1 MQKRFTPDAGGVFPE
16 WEEIEFGKLFQRR
29 SEKNGE
35 EFGVD
40 KTISVATM
48 HFKPEGNKADEK
60 SLPKYKVMRT
70 GDIAFEGHINKH
82 FKHGR
87 FVLNDIGD
95 GIISPIFEVLQ
106 PVSELSKEVPGF
118 WKYYINYE
126 PVMGKILAKCANTGI
141 MMNRLS
147 IKDFYKQKIKVP
159 CIEEQRKIAAALA
172 AYDEMIAVKT
182 AKLETWQECKKR
194 MVKEIFGRTKRFKDD
209 DGMEFPGWEEK
220 TLGEVAE
227 LKNGFA
233 FSAKSYDKDNSGD
246 YRIIT
251 IGNLQES
258 KNIVISNKTKTVL
271 KAPENI
277 KEHQVLKNGDI
288 LVALTGATAG
298 RVALNVGI
306 NNLLN
311 QRVGKLQIKDTA
323 NVDNEFLY
331 HIVSQERFEKEM
343 KKKGHGSAQPN
354 LSKCDVEGFSFSLPC
369 IEEQQKIGNFLAEID
384 KEIEIQKE
392 FIKTYSDGKKRMMM
406 ELMGWKGN
414 GRVKRIN

>member
-1 MQKRFTPDAGGVFPE
+1 MQKRFVPDEGGVFPE
-16 WEEIEFGKLFQRR
+16 WEEVEFGKLFQRR

-48 HFKPEGNKADEK
+48 YFKPEGNKADEK
-60 SLPKYKVMRT
+60 SLPRYKVMRT

-106 PVSELSKEVPGF
+106 PVSELSKDVPEF

-141 MMNRLS
+141 MMNRLA
-147 IKDFYKQKIKVP
+147 IKDFYKQKIKAP

-209 DGMEFPGWEEK
+209 DGMEFPEWEEK
-220 TLGEVAE
+220 MLGEVAE
-227 LKNGFA
+227 INPASAESLPETFYYMDLGSIDSGIWTEKRLVDKKSAPSRAQRIAQQDDVFFQSVRPLNKDHYHYTKKADKSVVASTGFIQLRIKNG
-233 FSAKSYDKDNSGD
+233 
-246 YRIIT
+246 
-251 IGNLQES
+251 
-258 KNIVISNKTKTVL
+258 SN
-271 KAPENI
+271 A
-277 KEHQVLKNGDI
+277 
-288 LVALTGATAG
+288 
-298 RVALNVGI
+298 
-306 NNLLN
+306 
-311 QRVGKLQIKDTA
+311 
-323 NVDNEFLY
+323 FLY
-331 HIVSQERFEKEM
+331 QLLYENNFNNEVKRYTT
-343 KKKGHGSAQPN
+343 GSNYPAIN
-354 LSKCDVEGFSFSLPC
+354 TTSLSKIKIMVPC
-369 IEEQQKIGNFLAEID
+369 MAEQQKIGSFLAEID
-384 KEIEIQKE
+384 KEIQIQKE
-392 FIKTYSDGKKRMMM
+392 FIKTYAEGKKRMMK
-406 ELMGWKGN
+406 ELME
-414 GRVKRIN
+414 

>member
-1 MQKRFTPDAGGVFPE
+1 MQKRFTPDAGGMFPE

-106 PVSELSKEVPGF
+106 PVSELSKEVPEF

-141 MMNRLS
+141 MMNRLAV
-147 IKDFYKQKIKVP
+147 KDFYKQKIKVP

-194 MVKEIFGRTKRFKDD
+194 MVKEIFDRTKRFKDD
-209 DGMEFPGWEEK
+209 NGREFPEWEEK
-220 TLGEVAE
+220 TLREVAE
-227 LKNGFA
+227 INPASAESLPETFYYMDLGSIDSGIWTEKRLIDKKSAPSRAQRIAQQDDVFFQSVRPLNKDHYHYTKKADKSVVASTGFIQLRIKNG
-233 FSAKSYDKDNSGD
+233 
-246 YRIIT
+246 
-251 IGNLQES
+251 
-258 KNIVISNKTKTVL
+258 SN
-271 KAPENI
+271 A
-277 KEHQVLKNGDI
+277 
-288 LVALTGATAG
+288 
-298 RVALNVGI
+298 
-306 NNLLN
+306 
-311 QRVGKLQIKDTA
+311 
-323 NVDNEFLY
+323 FLY
-331 HIVSQERFEKEM
+331 QLLYEDNFNKEVRKYM
-343 KKKGHGSAQPN
+343 TGSNYPAIN
-354 LSKCDVEGFSFSLPC
+354 TTSLSKIKIMVPC
-369 IEEQQKIGNFLAEID
+369 MEEQQKIGSFLSEID
-384 KEIEIQKE
+384 KEIQIEKE
-392 FIKTYSDGKKRMMM
+392 FVKTYAEGKKRMMR
-406 ELMGWKGN
+406 ELMA
-414 GRVKRIN
+414 

>member
-1 MQKRFTPDAGGVFPE
+1 MQKRFTPDAGGMFPE
-16 WEEIEFGKLFQRR
+16 WEEVEFGKLFQRR

-48 HFKPEGNKADEK
+48 YFKPEGNKADEK

-141 MMNRLS
+141 MMNRLA

-182 AKLETWQECKKR
+182 AKLETWHECKKR

-209 DGMEFPGWEEK
+209 DGREFPEWEEK
-220 TLGEVAE
+220 TLGEVCKYGNTHKTGKNYINVE
-227 LKNGFA
+227 NMNKDFSGVTFLKPSLERKGIV
-233 FSAKSYDKDNSGD
+233 YDIGD
-246 YRIIT
+246 V
-251 IGNLQES
+251 LMS
-258 KNIVISNKTKTVL
+258 NIRPYL
-271 KAPENI
+271 RKAWLADRGG
-277 KEHQVLKNGDI
+277 VCDSDI
-288 LVALTGATAG
+288 LVFHLKNDA
-298 RVALNVGI
+298 
-306 NNLLN
+306 
-311 QRVGKLQIKDTA
+311 D
-323 NVDNEFLY
+323 VDSTFLY
-331 HIVSQERFEKEM
+331 YTIAS
-343 KKKGHGSAQPN
+343 S
-354 LSKCDVEGFSFSLPC
+354 
-369 IEEQQKIGNFLAEID
+369 
-384 KEIEIQKE
+384 E
-392 FIKTYSDGKKRMMM
+392 FA
-406 ELMGWKGN
+406 
-414 GRVKRIN
+414 

>member
-1 MQKRFTPDAGGVFPE
+1 MQKRFAPDEGGAFPE

-106 PVSELSKEVPGF
+106 PVSELSKEVPEF

-141 MMNRLS
+141 MMNRLA

-159 CIEEQRKIAAALA
+159 CIEEQRKIAAVLA

-209 DGMEFPGWEEK
+209 DGREFPEWEEK
-220 TLGEVAE
+220 TLGEIVSITTGKLNANEMVDGGQFDFYTSGVDVFKIDKAAFDGPAITVAG
-227 LKNGFA
+227 NGA
-233 FSAKSYDKDNSGD
+233 
-246 YRIIT
+246 
-251 IGNLQES
+251 
-258 KNIVISNKTKTVL
+258 
-271 KAPENI
+271 
-277 KEHQVLKNGDI
+277 
-288 LVALTGATAG
+288 
-298 RVALNVGI
+298 NVGCLHLADGKF
-306 NNLLN
+306 NAY
-311 QRVGKLQIKDTA
+311 QRTYVLQDFIACREYIYAAIEVTLPNVIKK
-323 NVDNEFLY
+323 Y
-331 HIVSQERFEKEM
+331 KR
-343 KKKGHGSAQPN
+343 GSAIPYIVMDM
-354 LSKCDVEGFSFSLPC
+354 LTDLKIPLPC
-369 IEEQQKIGNFLAEID
+369 MEEQQKIGSFLAEID
-384 KEIEIQKE
+384 KEIQIQKE
-392 FIKTYSDGKKRMMM
+392 FIKTYAEGKKRMMR
-406 ELMGWKGN
+406 ELME
-414 GRVKRIN
+414 

>member
-48 HFKPEGNKADEK
+48 YFKPEGNKADEK

-70 GDIAFEGHINKH
+70 GDIAFEGNINKH

-209 DGMEFPGWEEK
+209 DGREFPEWEEK
-220 TLGEVAE
+220 TLEEISEPLKYGMSAAAVKYDGENKYLRITDIDEASRKYVSDKIASPEASKIAE
-227 LKNGFA
+227 KFLVQKNDLLFA
-233 FSAKSYDKDNSGD
+233 
-246 YRIIT
+246 R
-251 IGNLQES
+251 
-258 KNIVISNKTKTVL
+258 
-271 KAPENI
+271 
-277 KEHQVLKNGDI
+277 
-288 LVALTGATAG
+288 TGASVGKTYLYDETDGKMYYAGYLIKAHIKPEYDSQFIFQLTLTNEFKKWIKKESMRTAQP
-298 RVALNVGI
+298 GI
-306 NNLLN
+306 NAECLA
-311 QRVGKLQIKDTA
+311 KYKMMI
-323 NVDNEFLY
+323 
-331 HIVSQERFEKEM
+331 
-343 KKKGHGSAQPN
+343 
-354 LSKCDVEGFSFSLPC
+354 PC
-369 IEEQQKIGNFLAEID
+369 MEEQQKIGSFLVEID
-384 KEIEIQKE
+384 KEIQIQKE
-392 FIKTYSDGKKRMMM
+392 FIKTYAEGKKRMMR
-406 ELMGWKGN
+406 ELI
-414 GRVKRIN
+414 R

>member
-48 HFKPEGNKADEK
+48 HFKPEGNKAAEE
-60 SLPKYKVMRT
+60 SLPKYRVLRK
-70 GDIAFEGHINKH
+70 GDIAYEGNKSKH

-106 PVSELSKEVPGF
+106 PVSELSKEVPEF

-141 MMNRLS
+141 MMNRLA

-172 AYDEMIAVKT
+172 AYDKMIAVKT

-209 DGMEFPGWEEK
+209 DGNEFTEWEEK
-220 TLGEVAE
+220 TLGEISEPLKYGMSAAAVKYDGENKYLRITDIDEASRKYVSDKIASPEASKMAE
-227 LKNGFA
+227 KFLVQKNDLL
-233 FSAKSYDKDNSGD
+233 FS
-246 YRIIT
+246 R
-251 IGNLQES
+251 
-258 KNIVISNKTKTVL
+258 
-271 KAPENI
+271 
-277 KEHQVLKNGDI
+277 
-288 LVALTGATAG
+288 TGASVGKTYLYDETDGKMYYAGYLIKAHIKPEYDSQFIFQLTLTNEFKKWIKKESMRTAQP
-298 RVALNVGI
+298 GI
-306 NNLLN
+306 NAECLA
-311 QRVGKLQIKDTA
+311 KYKMMI
-323 NVDNEFLY
+323 
-331 HIVSQERFEKEM
+331 
-343 KKKGHGSAQPN
+343 
-354 LSKCDVEGFSFSLPC
+354 PC
-369 IEEQQKIGNFLAEID
+369 IEEQRKIGSFLAEID

-392 FIKTYSDGKKRMMM
+392 FIKTYAEGKKRMMR
-406 ELMGWKGN
+406 ELMEG
-414 GRVKRIN
+414 

>member
-48 HFKPEGNKADEK
+48 HFKPEGNKAAEE
-60 SLPKYKVMRT
+60 SLPKYRVLRK
-70 GDIAFEGHINKH
+70 GDIAYEGNKSKH

-106 PVSELSKEVPGF
+106 PVSELSKEVQEF

-141 MMNRLS
+141 MMNRLA

-194 MVKEIFGRTKRFKDD
+194 MVKEIFDRTKRFRDD
-209 DGMEFPGWEEK
+209 DGNEFPEWEEK
-220 TLGEVAE
+220 TLGTVVSITTGKLNANEMVDGGQFDFYTSGVDVFKIDKAAFNGPAITVAG
-227 LKNGFA
+227 NGA
-233 FSAKSYDKDNSGD
+233 
-246 YRIIT
+246 
-251 IGNLQES
+251 
-258 KNIVISNKTKTVL
+258 
-271 KAPENI
+271 
-277 KEHQVLKNGDI
+277 
-288 LVALTGATAG
+288 
-298 RVALNVGI
+298 NVGCLHLADGKF
-306 NNLLN
+306 NAY
-311 QRVGKLQIKDTA
+311 QRTYVLQDFLACREYIYAAIEVKLPNVIKK
-323 NVDNEFLY
+323 Y
-331 HIVSQERFEKEM
+331 KR
-343 KKKGHGSAQPN
+343 GSAIPYIVMDM
-354 LSKCDVEGFSFSLPC
+354 LADLKIPLPC
-369 IEEQQKIGNFLAEID
+369 MEEQQKIGSFLAEID
-384 KEIEIQKE
+384 NEIEIQKE
-392 FIKTYSDGKKRMMM
+392 FIKTYAEGKRRMMR
-406 ELMGWKGN
+406 ELME
-414 GRVKRIN
+414 VK

>member
-1 MQKRFTPDAGGVFPE
+1 MQKRFTPDAGGMFPE
-16 WEEIEFGKLFQRR
+16 WEEVEFGKLFQRR

-48 HFKPEGNKADEK
+48 YFKPEGNKADEK
-60 SLPKYKVMRT
+60 SLPRYKVMRT

-87 FVLNDIGD
+87 FVLNNIGD

-106 PVSELSKEVPGF
+106 PVSELSKEVPEF

-141 MMNRLS
+141 MMNRLA

-209 DGMEFPGWEEK
+209 DGMEFPEWEEK
-220 TLGEVAE
+220 TLGTVVSITTGKLNANEMVDGGQFDFYTSRVDVFKIDKAAFNGPAITVAG
-227 LKNGFA
+227 NGA
-233 FSAKSYDKDNSGD
+233 
-246 YRIIT
+246 
-251 IGNLQES
+251 
-258 KNIVISNKTKTVL
+258 
-271 KAPENI
+271 
-277 KEHQVLKNGDI
+277 
-288 LVALTGATAG
+288 
-298 RVALNVGI
+298 NVGCLHLADGKF
-306 NNLLN
+306 NAY
-311 QRVGKLQIKDTA
+311 QRTYVLQDFLACREYIYAAIEVKLPNVIKK
-323 NVDNEFLY
+323 Y
-331 HIVSQERFEKEM
+331 KR
-343 KKKGHGSAQPN
+343 GSAIPYIVMDM
-354 LSKCDVEGFSFSLPC
+354 LADLKIPLPC
-369 IEEQQKIGNFLAEID
+369 MEEQQKIGSFLAEID
-384 KEIEIQKE
+384 KEIQIQKE
-392 FIKTYSDGKKRMMM
+392 FIKTYAEGKKRMMR
-406 ELMGWKGN
+406 ELMEG
-414 GRVKRIN
+414 

>member
-1 MQKRFTPDAGGVFPE
+1 MQKRFTPDEGGVFPE

-87 FVLNDIGD
+87 FVLNNIGD

-106 PVSELSKEVPGF
+106 PVSELSKEVPEF

-141 MMNRLS
+141 MMNRLA

-209 DGMEFPGWEEK
+209 DGMEFPEWEEK
-220 TLGEVAE
+220 TLGTVVSITTGKLNANEMVDGGQFDFYTSGVDVFKIDKAAFNGPAITVAG
-227 LKNGFA
+227 NGA
-233 FSAKSYDKDNSGD
+233 
-246 YRIIT
+246 
-251 IGNLQES
+251 
-258 KNIVISNKTKTVL
+258 
-271 KAPENI
+271 
-277 KEHQVLKNGDI
+277 
-288 LVALTGATAG
+288 
-298 RVALNVGI
+298 NVGCLHLADGKF
-306 NNLLN
+306 NAY
-311 QRVGKLQIKDTA
+311 QRTYVLQDFLACREYIYAAIEVKLPNVIKK
-323 NVDNEFLY
+323 Y
-331 HIVSQERFEKEM
+331 KR
-343 KKKGHGSAQPN
+343 GSAIPYIVMDM
-354 LSKCDVEGFSFSLPC
+354 LADLKIPLPC
-369 IEEQQKIGNFLAEID
+369 MEEQQKIGSFLAEID
-384 KEIEIQKE
+384 KEIQIQKE
-392 FIKTYSDGKKRMMM
+392 FIKTYAEGKKRMMR
-406 ELMGWKGN
+406 ELMEG
-414 GRVKRIN
+414 

>member
-1 MQKRFTPDAGGVFPE
+1 MQKRFAPDEGGAFPE

-82 FKHGR
+82 FKHCR

-106 PVSELSKEVPGF
+106 PVSELSKEVPEF

-141 MMNRLS
+141 MMNRLA

-159 CIEEQRKIAAALA
+159 CIEEQRKIAAVLA

-209 DGMEFPGWEEK
+209 DGREFPEWEEK
-220 TLGEVAE
+220 TLGEIVSITTGKLNANEMVDGGQFDFYTSGVDVFKIDKAAFDGPAITVAG
-227 LKNGFA
+227 NGA
-233 FSAKSYDKDNSGD
+233 
-246 YRIIT
+246 
-251 IGNLQES
+251 
-258 KNIVISNKTKTVL
+258 
-271 KAPENI
+271 
-277 KEHQVLKNGDI
+277 
-288 LVALTGATAG
+288 
-298 RVALNVGI
+298 NVGCLHLADGKF
-306 NNLLN
+306 NAY
-311 QRVGKLQIKDTA
+311 QRTYVLQDFIACREYIYAAIEVTLPNVIKK
-323 NVDNEFLY
+323 Y
-331 HIVSQERFEKEM
+331 KR
-343 KKKGHGSAQPN
+343 GSAIPYIVMDM
-354 LSKCDVEGFSFSLPC
+354 LTDLKIPLPC
-369 IEEQQKIGNFLAEID
+369 MEEQQKIGSFLAEID
-384 KEIEIQKE
+384 KEIQIQKE
-392 FIKTYSDGKKRMMM
+392 FIKTYAEGKKRMMR
-406 ELMGWKGN
+406 ELME
-414 GRVKRIN
+414 

>member
-1 MQKRFTPDAGGVFPE
+1 MQKRFTPDAGGMFPE
-16 WEEIEFGKLFQRR
+16 WEEVEFGKLFQRR

-48 HFKPEGNKADEK
+48 YFKPEGNKADEK
-60 SLPKYKVMRT
+60 SLPRYKVMRT

-106 PVSELSKEVPGF
+106 PVSELSKEVPEF

-141 MMNRLS
+141 MMNRLA

-172 AYDEMIAVKT
+172 SYDEMIAVKT

-209 DGMEFPGWEEK
+209 DGMEFPEWEEK
-220 TLGEVAE
+220 TLGEVCKYGNTHKTGKNYINVE
-227 LKNGFA
+227 NMNKDFSGVTFLKPSLERKGIV
-233 FSAKSYDKDNSGD
+233 YDIGDVLMSNIRPYLKKAWLADRGGVCDSDVLVFHLKDD
-246 YRIIT
+246 
-251 IGNLQES
+251 
-258 KNIVISNKTKTVL
+258 
-271 KAPENI
+271 A
-277 KEHQVLKNGDI
+277 D
-288 LVALTGATAG
+288 
-298 RVALNVGI
+298 
-306 NNLLN
+306 
-311 QRVGKLQIKDTA
+311 
-323 NVDNEFLY
+323 VDSTFLY
-331 HIVSQERFEKEM
+331 YAIASSEFVKWAMIGARGTKMPRCDKQHLIEKRI
-343 KKKGHGSAQPN
+343 
-354 LSKCDVEGFSFSLPC
+354 FLPC
-369 IEEQQKIGNFLAEID
+369 IEEQQKIGSFLAEID

-392 FIKTYSDGKKRMMM
+392 FIKMYAEGKRRMMM
-406 ELMGWKGN
+406 ELVEG
-414 GRVKRIN
+414 